1 MVERFSCLRCKEV
14 INVSDGSRLGFV
26 SDLELELDTGR
37 VLTLIVPCPGRFF
50 GLFGSKEVY
59 VVPWPCIRRIGG
71 DIILVD
77 VKPDECRRGKGKK
90 AGWKEK

>member
-37 VLTLIVPCPGRFF
+37 VLTLMVPCPGRCF
-50 GLFGSKEVY
+50 GLIPSKEQY
-59 VVPWPCIRRIGG
+59 VVPWPCIRRIGS

-77 VKPDECRRGKGKK
+77 VKLDECRQSKGKK
-90 AGWKEK
+90 PEWK